1 MKWKVY
7 TDGSFNSK
15 AQTVG
20 WAYILVN
27 EHGRICHEEQGYSID
42 PKIVSMHN
50 YSGELLAAWYAITDI
65 IGNRVSYKDTT
76 EVTIYHDYE
85 GVGAWPTGK
94 YKKPGNDFSKWYRD
108 QMIAAGEMI
117 DIDYVWVKGHSGN
130 EYNER
135 VDKMAKKACGL
146 L

>member
-1 MKWKVY
+1 MKLKVY

-15 AQTVG
+15 SQTVG

-27 EHGRICHEEQGYSID
+27 EYGRICHEEQGYSID

-94 YKKPGNDFSKWYRD
+94 YKKPGNDFSKWYRN

-117 DIDYVWVKGHSGN
+117 DIDYVWVKGHSGDV
-130 EYNER
+130 YNDR